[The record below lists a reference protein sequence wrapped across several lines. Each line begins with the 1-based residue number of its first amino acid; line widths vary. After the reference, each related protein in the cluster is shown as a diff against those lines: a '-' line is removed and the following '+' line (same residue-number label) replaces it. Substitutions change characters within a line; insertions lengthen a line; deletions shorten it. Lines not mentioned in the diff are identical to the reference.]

1 MKIRFYPFALRR
13 AAGCWVE
20 DEDGNTFLDLCAGAA
35 TMSLGYGDK
44 RVAEAIRSAMKG
56 PWSTTSAVFAHEAEA
71 MLAAR
76 LNALLPGDTKVWF
89 GTSGSEALDML
100 ARYTRAASGRNRLV
114 AFTGADHGQTTGS
127 AMISGLA
134 FHRDAASDQVT
145 LLPYPNPY
153 RCEQGPCD
161 LSGCSLRCLDAVER
175 ALASQPRPAA
185 VFVEPIQSNGGDVV
199 PPRNVLPRLRALC
212 DAADAW
218 LVVDEVKVGLGRTG
232 ALFAFQRSGIVPD
245 AVALGKA
252 LGGGLPLSAVI
263 GRSEILDASFGS
275 CVSTLAGA
283 PMPCAAA
290 LATLDALENGSAI
303 QNAAIRGR
311 ELAHGLREALAESS
325 IVGDVRG
332 EGLLL
337 GIELVEDRERR
348 QPARAA
354 AAKVVF
360 RSHELGALT
369 IYTGLDGN
377 VVELTPPLV
386 ISADEVGIA
395 VNILAAAIADVEKGA
410 VSDDRLAGYP
420 GW

>member
-13 AAGCWVE
+13 AEGCWVE
-20 DEDGNTFLDLCAGAA
+20 DEDGNNFLDLCAGAA
-35 TMSLGYGDK
+35 TMSLGYGDT
-44 RVAEAIRSAMKG
+44 RVAKAIRTAMEG
-56 PWSTTSAVFAHEAEA
+56 PWSTTCAVFAHEAEA
-71 MLAAR
+71 TLAAR
-76 LNALLPGDTKVWF
+76 LNALLPGETKVWF

-100 ARYTRAASGRNRLV
+100 ARYTRAVSGRDGLV
-114 AFTGADHGQTTGS
+114 AFEGADHGQTAGS
-127 AMISGLA
+127 AMVSGLA
-134 FHRDAASDQVT
+134 FHQDAASDMVT
-145 LLPYPNPY
+145 RLPYPNPY
-153 RCEQGPCD
+153 RCEHGPCAA
-161 LSGCSLRCLDAVER
+161 SGCSLRCLEGVEH
-175 ALASQPRPAA
+175 ALASQPQAA

-212 DAADAW
+212 DAAGAL

-232 ALFAFQRSGIVPD
+232 AMFAFEHSGVIPD

-263 GRSEILDASFGS
+263 GRSEILDASFGG

-290 LATLDALENGSAI
+290 LATLDALQDGSVI
-303 QNAAIRGR
+303 QNAALRGQ
-311 ELAHGLREALAESS
+311 ELARGLRLSLAESS

-337 GIELVEDRERR
+337 GIELVEDRRERR
-348 QPARAA
+348 PAPSA

-360 RSHELGALT
+360 RCHELGALT
-369 IYTGLDGN
+369 IYTGIDGN

-386 ISADEVGIA
+386 ISESEVGIA
-395 VNILAAAIADVEKGA
+395 LDILGAAISDVEKGA
-410 VSDDRLAGYP
+410 VADERLAGYS